1 MVVAAGASIPGLRV
15 RQMLSDASSSQVSDK
30 AKAFDDEAQADG
42 VTSTPTI
49 LVGKTGG
56 KLTLVSMSSPTD
68 YEAVSAALANA
79 LSSG

>member
-1 MVVAAGASIPGLRV
+1 
-15 RQMLSDASSSQVSDK
+15 VS
-30 AKAFDDEAQADG
+30 
-42 VTSTPTI
+42 STPTI

-68 YEAVSAALANA
+68 YGAVSAALANA